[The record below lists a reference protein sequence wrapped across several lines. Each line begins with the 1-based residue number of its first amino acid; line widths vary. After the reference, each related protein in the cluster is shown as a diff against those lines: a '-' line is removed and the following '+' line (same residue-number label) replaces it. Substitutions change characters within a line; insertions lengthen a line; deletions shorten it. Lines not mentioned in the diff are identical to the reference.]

1 MDYSVDYDPELD
13 AVVMTTR
20 NALTV
25 DGMSKLV
32 DELIVELRLRGAV
45 NLLGNHSES
54 SAVDLQTD
62 DVRCISELASKISK
76 VQQVKRFAVVLV
88 ADLDYGMGRMW
99 QALSEGSVS
108 FEIGIFRSL
117 AEARAWLSD
126 SGSSSKAV

>member
-32 DELIVELRLRGAV
+32 DELIVELRSRGAV

-54 SAVDLQTD
+54 SAVDLQIA

-99 QALSEGSVS
+99 QILTEDSVS

-117 AEARAWLSD
+117 AKARAWLSD